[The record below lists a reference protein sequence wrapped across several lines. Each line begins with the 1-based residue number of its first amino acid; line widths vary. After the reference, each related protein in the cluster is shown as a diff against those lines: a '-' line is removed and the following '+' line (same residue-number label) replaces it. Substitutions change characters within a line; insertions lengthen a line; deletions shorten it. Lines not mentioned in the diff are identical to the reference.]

1 MKLPKQSS
9 AELAEPSPN
18 GPALRVFKD
27 PSYVPLCAS
36 LSEVRQGIDALDQ
49 QIIALIAQRAM
60 YVKDAARFKASSF
73 QVSAPARQA
82 QVFAKARHLA
92 TLENKGF
99 TGLENVVEATYRA
112 MVAGFISEEQRY
124 FQNDLTSE

>member
-1 MKLPKQSS
+1 MTQPKQSS

-18 GPALRVFKD
+18 GPALRAFKD
-27 PSYVPLCAS
+27 PSYVALCAS

-112 MVAGFISEEQRY
+112 MVAGFISEEQSY